1 MKTTLLKILPACFTL
16 FLAATL
22 TFNYSNVIAQDA
34 TPADTTKSV
43 KDNSS
48 SFNDSVQF
56 DDMEP
61 IFYEAT
67 EDDAAAKPAE
77 SNTSNLTLYGGIIV
91 GLVVVLVVLKK
102 VGKKKPT
109 KD

>member
-1 MKTTLLKILPACFTL
+1 MKATFLKLLSSGFL
-16 FLAATL
+16 FLFFLGIVFSPL
-22 TFNYSNVIAQDA
+22 TTNAQDA
-34 TPADTTKSV
+34 QQDTSEAV

-67 EDDAAAKPAE
+67 EDDAVEKATEAGP
-77 SNTSNLTLYGGIIV
+77 NYMLYVGIAV
-91 GLVVVLVVLKK
+91 VLLVVLIVLKK
-102 VGKKKPT
+102 VGKKKS
-109 KD
+109 